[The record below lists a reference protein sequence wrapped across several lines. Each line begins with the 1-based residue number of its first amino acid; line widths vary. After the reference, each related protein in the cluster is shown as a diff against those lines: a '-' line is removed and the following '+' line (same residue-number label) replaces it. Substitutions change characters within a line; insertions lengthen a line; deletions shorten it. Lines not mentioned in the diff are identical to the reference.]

1 MEEKLPKVSICT
13 PTYNRRPFISNL
25 IKCVENQTYP
35 KELIEWIIVDDGT
48 DKIEDLIENI
58 IYVIYIRC
66 KEKLPLGKKRNMLHA
81 ETSGDIIIN
90 MDDDDFYPPCR
101 IEHAVSSLINSD
113 KLCAGCNIMYIWYND
128 INKMYKLGP
137 YNENHCTAASI
148 AFKRELMETSSY
160 DDTACLSEEK
170 YFLKDYKLDIVKLD
184 PLKTILVFSHS
195 HNTYNKKKILSIP
208 SSNVKEV
215 DKTVD
220 DFIKDNEIKTFF
232 TKNIENMLSNY
243 ESGLPK
249 YKPDVL
255 MQMLDIEEKKN
266 LHLLNNGSNASIN
279 MKDSF
284 GNVTKLN
291 QLQVIQTIHELQDTN
306 QKLLSMLN
314 EKTDIIKKLHYQ
326 LHKSL
331 PKRGLQD
338 LLLEINQLN

>member
-1 MEEKLPKVSICT
+1 MNENLPKVSICT
-13 PTYNRRPFISNL
+13 PTYNRRPFITNL
-25 IKCVENQTYP
+25 IKCVEYQTYP

-48 DKIEDLIENI
+48 DKIEDLIQDITN
-58 IYVIYIRC
+58 VVYINC

-81 ETSGDIIIN
+81 ETTGDIIIN

-101 IEHAVSSLINSD
+101 IEHAVTTLMNSD

-137 YNENHCTAASI
+137 YNKNHCTAASM
-148 AFKRELMETSSY
+148 AFKRELIKTTSY
-160 DDTACLSEEK
+160 NDNACLSEEK

-195 HNTYNKKKILSIP
+195 HNTYNKKKILSFP

-255 MQMLDIEEKKN
+255 IQMLDIEEKKY
-266 LHLLNNGSNASIN
+266 LHLLNNGSNSSIN

-284 GNVTKLN
+284 GNVTRLN

-314 EKTDIIKKLHYQ
+314 EKTDIIKKLHYR

-331 PKRGLQD
+331 PKRDLQD